1 MKTKFNVK
9 KELLPSI
16 IILITAIIILSLIFF
31 ISYTNRNK
39 KETVDKVE
47 NTPETTISKM
57 YDAFTKKDYGEI
69 FDYFYLD
76 ENINYSKEDFIE
88 DMTELENTGLA
99 NERLISSFNIV
110 IPEHEDEE
118 GNISTDPTPINLDDL
133 TKILDIVVMNI
144 GDENTISNKTT
155 CNVLIKVR
163 LFKILS
169 LSGQVKAIKVD
180 NKWEIASESI
190 GAFVSKMLPS

>member
-1 MKTKFNVK
+1 MKTKFNVN

-16 IILITAIIILSLIFF
+16 IILITTIIILSLIFF

-39 KETVDKVE
+39 KQTVDKVE

-118 GNISTDPTPINLDDL
+118 GNISTDPTPIN
-133 TKILDIVVMNI
+133 
-144 GDENTISNKTT
+144 
-155 CNVLIKVR
+155 
-163 LFKILS
+163 
-169 LSGQVKAIKVD
+169 
-180 NKWEIASESI
+180 
-190 GAFVSKMLPS
+190 

>member
-39 KETVDKVE
+39 KQTVDKVE

-99 NERLISSFNIV
+99 NERLISAFNIV

-169 LSGQVKAIKVD
+169 LSGQVKAIKV
-180 NKWEIASESI
+180 NNEWKIAAESI
-190 GAFVSKMLPS
+190 GAFVSRMLPS

>member
-16 IILITAIIILSLIFF
+16 IILITAIIMLSLIFF
-31 ISYTNRNK
+31 ISYTNRTK
-39 KETVDKVE
+39 KETVNKVE
-47 NTPETTISKM
+47 NTPKTTISKM
-57 YDAFTKKDYGEI
+57 YDAFIKKDYGEI

-99 NERLISSFNIV
+99 NERLISAFNIV

-144 GDENTISNKTT
+144 GDENTISNKTA

-169 LSGQVKAIKVD
+169 LSGQVKAIKV
-180 NKWEIASESI
+180 NNEWKIASESI
-190 GAFVSKMLPS
+190 GAFVSRMLSS

>member
-180 NKWEIASESI
+180 NKWKIASKSI